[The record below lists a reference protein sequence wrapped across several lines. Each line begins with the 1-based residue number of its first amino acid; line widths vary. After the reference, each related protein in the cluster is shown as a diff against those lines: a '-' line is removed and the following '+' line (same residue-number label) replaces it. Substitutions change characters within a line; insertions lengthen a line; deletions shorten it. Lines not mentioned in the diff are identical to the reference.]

1 MSRTM
6 STTARPPCP
15 GSRSLMNQ
23 AFSAKRL
30 EIDIALEWMRRR
42 RVKALGGRKVDRL
55 RSGGRDIAAR
65 RVEMGV
71 RGDLAVRSAD
81 QVEEDRLDH

>member
-1 MSRTM
+1 MLLQERLE
-6 STTARPPCP
+6 A
-15 GSRSLMNQ
+15 
-23 AFSAKRL
+23 L

-55 RSGGRDIAAR
+55 RSGGLDIAAR

-71 RGDLAVRSAD
+71 RGLIIEFVS
-81 QVEEDRLDH
+81 VSLL